1 MDTNIAARIR
11 DLRDKLGITQPE
23 LARRVGC
30 DASLVSKWESGKQ
43 APNARRMARLAD
55 LAGATISDFM
65 GVVPACRDEGEGG
78 AEGVWLHVPGRAP
91 VRLDIGAVLVVVSAT
106 GVDLKCTAERV

>member
-11 DLRDKLGITQPE
+11 ALRDKLGITQPE

-43 APNARRMARLAD
+43 APNAHRMARLAD

-65 GVVPACRDEGEGG
+65 GMAPRGDDG
-78 AEGVWLHVPGRAP
+78 EGVWLHVPGRAP

-106 GVDLKCTAERV
+106 GVDLKCENAYKAGV

>member
-11 DLRDKLGITQPE
+11 DLRDRLGITQPE

-65 GVVPACRDEGEGG
+65 GMAPACRDDEG
-78 AEGVWLHVPGRAP
+78 EGVWLHVPGRAP

>member
-65 GVVPACRDEGEGG
+65 GMAPREQD
-78 AEGVWLHVPGRAP
+78 GVWLHVPGRAP

-106 GVDLKCTAERV
+106 GVDLKCTAERG